1 MEKSMCIP
9 NRIKILVFAVLI
21 VFTALTLAETMVV
34 KVQTTNLKKEPK
46 FFADTIAVLKAG
58 ESVETI
64 ALQNGWFNVK
74 TSSGQIG
81 WLHSSALVEKKS
93 GFSVLST
100 SVSSKATGEE
110 VALAAKGFNK
120 QVEEKYKADNP
131 NVDYTWVDK
140 MLKIK
145 VSTKEIAEFLK
156 KGKLDESG
164 GTQ

>member
-1 MEKSMCIP
+1 MRIP
-9 NRIKILVFAVLI
+9 NRIKFLVFAVLI
-21 VFTALTLAETMVV
+21 VFTAIALAETMVV

-46 FFADTIAVLKAG
+46 FFADTIAVLKIG

-64 ALQNGWFNVK
+64 ALQNGWYNVK
-74 TSSGQIG
+74 TSSGMVG
-81 WLHSSALVEKKS
+81 WLHSSALIEKKA

-100 SVSSKATGEE
+100 SVSTKASGEE

-120 QVEEKYKADNP
+120 QVENKYKAENP
-131 NVDYTWVDK
+131 NVDYSWVDK

-156 KGKLDESG
+156 KGKLGESG
-164 GTQ
+164 GAQ

>member
-1 MEKSMCIP
+1 MRVP
-9 NRIKILVFAVLI
+9 NRVKFLIFAVMI
-21 VFTALTLAETMVV
+21 AFTAVVLAETMVV

-46 FFADTIAVLKAG
+46 FFADTIAVLNIG

-64 ALQNGWFNVK
+64 GLQNGWYNVK
-74 TSSGQIG
+74 TSSGQVG

-100 SVSSKATGEE
+100 SVSTQASGEE

-120 QVEEKYKADNP
+120 QVEDKYKADNP
-131 NVDYTWVDK
+131 NINYTWVDK

-156 KGKLDESG
+156 KGKLGESG
-164 GTQ
+164 GAR